1 MININPMTIIILEVT
16 IGAKKKCLDQ
26 ALLLSFYKTV

>member
-1 MININPMTIIILEVT
+1 MTIIILEVT

-26 ALLLSFYKTV
+26 ALLLSFYKTVTIFY